1 MAHSTFPQPLPK
13 ALAPFMA
20 SGYATSTQKARPFE
34 LVIAAPAGA
43 LSASGA
49 DMGKFMIAHL
59 GDGGVLLKPETARM
73 MHDFHAP
80 GVGPLNSMA
89 LGFYEQKVNGHRE
102 IAHGGDTEWFHS
114 DLWLFPAADIGLSLS
129 TSRAGHEGGAPAVIQ
144 RTLHASGGVAGGA
157 T

>member
-1 MAHSTFPQPLPK
+1 
-13 ALAPFMA
+13 MA
-20 SGYATSTQKARPFE
+20 SCYATSTQKARPFE

-89 LGFYEQKVNGHRE
+89 LGRSEEHTSELQ
-102 IAHGGDTEWFHS
+102 
-114 DLWLFPAADIGLSLS
+114 SLMR
-129 TSRAGHEGGAPAVIQ
+129 TSSAVFCLKKKTKIHQ
-144 RTLHASGGVAGGA
+144 
-157 T
+157 

>member
-1 MAHSTFPQPLPK
+1 MAHSTFRQPLPK

-80 GVGPLNSMA
+80 GVGPLHTMA
-89 LGFYEQKVNGHRE
+89 LGFYAQQVIVHR
-102 IAHGGDTEWFHS
+102 ALTPGRAPDWF
-114 DLWLFPAADIGLSLS
+114 LFALLPFSS
-129 TSRAGHEGGAPAVIQ
+129 P
-144 RTLHASGGVAGGA
+144 
-157 T
+157 